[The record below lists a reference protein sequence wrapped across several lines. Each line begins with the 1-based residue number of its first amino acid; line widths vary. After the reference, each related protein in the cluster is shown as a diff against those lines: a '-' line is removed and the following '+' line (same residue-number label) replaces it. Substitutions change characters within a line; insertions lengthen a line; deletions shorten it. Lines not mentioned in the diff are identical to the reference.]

1 MLIQIK
7 RSDSWLRLLRLQL
20 PSSLAN
26 YGPISR
32 VTLSDRDVNGIIS
45 FGEGSE
51 KLSNDATV
59 FVKNETKLNQ
69 MLPGNQILKSLALR
83 AKVELDDSSV
93 SGSGENVKHSVWSVR
108 IEMPKHIVIFAAS
121 GSRAHEGHIEHKKG
135 STGTVL
141 NMEKISPQVTPKAP
155 QRANASCKIF
165 YYRKAAASR
174 CRGAQGAQMSLQNA
188 GETDTIGEETFSPKE
203 ELENGRAREGT

>member
-26 YGPISR
+26 YGSISR

-69 MLPGNQILKSLALR
+69 MLPGNQILKSLVLR

-108 IEMPKHIVIFAAS
+108 IEMPKHIVIFAAA

-174 CRGAQGAQMSLQNA
+174 CRSAQGAQMSLQNA
-188 GETDTIGEETFSPKE
+188 RETDTIGEETFSPKE
-203 ELENGRAREGT
+203 ELENGRAREET

>member
-7 RSDSWLRLLRLQL
+7 RTDSWLGLLRLQL

-26 YGPISR
+26 YGSISR

-165 YYRKAAASR
+165 YYRKL
-174 CRGAQGAQMSLQNA
+174 LQ
-188 GETDTIGEETFSPKE
+188 
-203 ELENGRAREGT
+203 